1 MRTAVD
7 EDDAERV
14 AVLVEEDQLG
24 RGLDDLSGRSH
35 ARHAVRLA
43 VERRILLDALAIEIL
58 HALPELGLVHRLIGR
73 TLVDA
78 RVALRVDA
86 RMAFARVDLRL
97 VAEARRRQLHDVA
110 LLIRLHAAAAARPE
124 AGEVRMA
131 VGRAR
136 RRDVLLRSSTTATL
150 RMNGNHRDGRGDGD
164 RRREARESH
173 SYPLSCVTMCW
184 LSRSSHG
191 KSSMKVAFG
200 FGFRRSV
207 RGRITNG
214 CTSTSASST
223 VACHV
228 SALPSRVYFSMTCM
242 LLLWNQPG
250 HPSQLS
256 SLKPTMSMTIVSPS
270 HLPTASPYHVVSCDL
285 IGSCGRPSMGMTRK
299 TFPCA

>member
-97 VAEARRRQLHDVA
+97 VAEARLRQLHDVA
-110 LLIRLHAAAAARPE
+110 LLIRLHAPAAAAARPE

-164 RRREARESH
+164 RR
-173 SYPLSCVTMCW
+173 
-184 LSRSSHG
+184 
-191 KSSMKVAFG
+191 
-200 FGFRRSV
+200 
-207 RGRITNG
+207 
-214 CTSTSASST
+214 
-223 VACHV
+223 
-228 SALPSRVYFSMTCM
+228 
-242 LLLWNQPG
+242 
-250 HPSQLS
+250 
-256 SLKPTMSMTIVSPS
+256 
-270 HLPTASPYHVVSCDL
+270 
-285 IGSCGRPSMGMTRK
+285 
-299 TFPCA
+299 